1 MHLTAEE
8 EKVYNGER
16 GWAYQT
22 AMKIL
27 VKLGDLFDAEKLI
40 PIESAHVSGISYKTL
55 GDAPIEFLEALAK
68 TGAKAKVASTVNPS
82 GLDYEGIMR
91 SAVPETV
98 KEKQEKIVELYKK
111 MGIKPVLTCTPY
123 YVSKPKQ
130 GSHLAWAESSAV
142 VYANSVLG
150 SWTNREGGP
159 SALASALIGKTP
171 NYGLHKPENHEPS
184 VRVKVETGLKS
195 EAEYGALGIFLGKNL
210 VDKVPV
216 IEGLRYPREADLKQ
230 LGAALASSGMTS
242 VFYPC
247 SRCPKKAENLEKLAV
262 DELTLKKAFE
272 DLSTCSEEPDMV
284 FVGCPHCS
292 LNEVRHVARL
302 VQGRKVKENVM
313 FWVCV
318 SRHVKAKA
326 ALHVQAIE
334 AAGGKV
340 VSDLCA
346 VVTWLRELGVDTLM
360 TNSAKTAFYSPTM
373 NKVNVRFA
381 TLKQCIETACYK

>member
-8 EKVYNGER
+8 ERIYNGEQ

-27 VKLGDLFDAEKLI
+27 VKIGDLFDAERLI
-40 PIESAHVSGISYKTL
+40 PIQSAHIAGVSYKTL

-68 TGAKAKVASTVNPS
+68 TGAKSKTASTANPS
-82 GLDYEGIMR
+82 GLDYEGIIG
-91 SAVPETV
+91 SAVSRDIR
-98 KEKQEKIVELYKK
+98 EKQAKIVELYQR

-123 YVSKPKQ
+123 YISKPEND
-130 GSHLAWAESSAV
+130 SHMAWAESSAV
-142 VYANSVLG
+142 IYANSVLG

-171 NYGLHKPENHEPS
+171 DYGLHKPENRKPNIR
-184 VRVKVETGLKS
+184 VRVEPELRN
-195 EAEYGALGIFLGKNL
+195 EAEFGALGITLGKNL
-210 VDKVPV
+210 LDKVPF
-216 IEGLRYPREADLKQ
+216 IEGLCSPRETDLKQ

-242 VFYPC
+242 IFYPC
-247 SRCPKKAENLEKLAV
+247 SRCPKSAEKLETVTV
-262 DELTLKKAFE
+262 DRMGLKNAFE
-272 DLSTCSEEPDMV
+272 GLSTSSENPDMV
-284 FVGCPHCS
+284 FIGCPHCS
-292 LNEVRHVARL
+292 LSEVKRVAEL
-302 VQGRKVKENVM
+302 LEGKKVKRNVR
-313 FWVCV
+313 FWVCA

-326 ALHVQAIE
+326 TNHARTIE
-334 AAGGKV
+334 VAGGKV

-360 TNSAKTAFYSPTM
+360 TNSAKTAYYAPTL

-381 TLKQCIETACYK
+381 TLEQCIETATI

>member
-8 EKVYNGER
+8 EKIYDGEQ

-22 AMKIL
+22 ALKIL
-27 VKLGDLFDAEKLI
+27 VKLGDLFNAEKLI
-40 PIESAHVSGISYKTL
+40 PIESSHVSGVSYKTL
-55 GDAPIEFLEALAK
+55 ADAPIEFLEALAQ
-68 TGAKAKVASTVNPS
+68 TGAKAKIASTVNPS
-82 GLDYEGIMR
+82 GLDYEGIMWSFLPR
-91 SAVPETV
+91 HV
-98 KEKQEKIVELYKK
+98 KEKQEKIVDLYKK

-171 NYGLHKPENHEPS
+171 NYGLHKSENRKPN
-184 VRVKVETGLKS
+184 VRIRVETELKS

-210 VDKVPV
+210 VDKTPV
-216 IEGLRYPREADLKQ
+216 IEGLRYPRETDLKQ

-247 SRCPKKAENLEKLAV
+247 RRCPKKAEKLEKLAV
-262 DELTLKKAFE
+262 DEQSLKKAFE
-272 DLSTCSEEPDMV
+272 DLSTCSGEPDMV

-302 VQGRKVKENVM
+302 VQGRKVKENVR
-313 FWVCV
+313 FWVCT

-326 ALHVQAIE
+326 AWHVQKIE

-360 TNSAKTAFYSPTM
+360 TSSAKTAFYAPTM
-373 NKVNVRFA
+373 NKVDVRFA
-381 TLKQCIETACYK
+381 TLKQCVETACHR